1 MSISRPRTQVS
12 ALLLTLVLLGTTAQ
26 AQTSFRPRQVWLDES
41 GNPIQSHLGG
51 MLFEKGVYYWYGMDF
66 RGKTLPPGTLPG
78 MGCTWAYSKGVTIYS
93 SRDLLHWKAGQNQL
107 TPDTPN
113 AGGLLAPLNSVVRPK
128 VIKNDATGTFIMMV
142 ALTALLSRYSGDP
155 TFQFAGLVLASI
167 PAILVYAIFQRYIIK
182 GISLGSTK

>member
-128 VIKNDATGTFIMMV
+128 VIKNDATGKFIMMV
-142 ALTALLSRYSGDP
+142 ALTAPDFN
-155 TFQFAGLVLASI
+155 TVNDVA
-167 PAILVYAIFQRYIIK
+167 YAVADRPEGPFEF
-182 GISLGSTK
+182 SS